1 MSEVLGCKVHLKL
14 QLDDVVEKEEQQK
27 ETINY
32 ASHVAQQVEKKVVA
46 PLLDYALVA
55 RLNYYNFSC
64 LSRDSWDVGE
74 HVDHFEAFDCV
85 FDAEWHQSVFSC
97 GLENLELIVI
107 GEAGFMP
114 EN

>member
-55 RLNYYNFSC
+55 RLNYYHFSC
-64 LSRDSWDVGE
+64 LSRDSWDVG
-74 HVDHFEAFDCV
+74 
-85 FDAEWHQSVFSC
+85 
-97 GLENLELIVI
+97 
-107 GEAGFMP
+107 
-114 EN
+114 